1 MQALKSNESHLACP
15 FFIIKMKNKMLY
27 SSLFSTSKELEV
39 LKRLPMPL
47 TSTKTINITK
57 NNQKKN
63 QTRGRQKKAI
73 KILLLIF
80 DNSTH
85 HVVLHVNCAT

>member
-57 NNQKKN
+57 KK
-63 QTRGRQKKAI
+63 KK
-73 KILLLIF
+73 KPKQEEDKKKPLKYYF
-80 DNSTH
+80 
-85 HVVLHVNCAT
+85 

>member
-57 NNQKKN
+57 NNQKKKKKPKQEEDKKKPLKYYFWYLIIA
-63 QTRGRQKKAI
+63 QT
-73 KILLLIF
+73 
-80 DNSTH
+80 T
-85 HVVLHVNCAT
+85 

>member
-1 MQALKSNESHLACP
+1 
-15 FFIIKMKNKMLY
+15 MLY

-57 NNQKKN
+57 NNQKKKKKPKQEEDKKN
-63 QTRGRQKKAI
+63 PLKYYFWYLIIAQT
-73 KILLLIF
+73 
-80 DNSTH
+80 T
-85 HVVLHVNCAT
+85 

>member
-57 NNQKKN
+57 NNQKK
-63 QTRGRQKKAI
+63 KKNP
-73 KILLLIF
+73 KQEEDKKKPLKYYF
-80 DNSTH
+80 
-85 HVVLHVNCAT
+85 

>member
-57 NNQKKN
+57 NNQKK
-63 QTRGRQKKAI
+63 KK
-73 KILLLIF
+73 KPKQEEDKKKPLKYYF
-80 DNSTH
+80 
-85 HVVLHVNCAT
+85 

>member
-57 NNQKKN
+57 NNQKK
-63 QTRGRQKKAI
+63 KKTP
-73 KILLLIF
+73 KQEEDKKKPLKYYF
-80 DNSTH
+80 
-85 HVVLHVNCAT
+85 

>member
-1 MQALKSNESHLACP
+1 MQALKSNESDLAC
-15 FFIIKMKNKMLY
+15 KMLY
-27 SSLFSTSKELEV
+27 FSLFSTSKELEV

-57 NNQKKN
+57 NNQKK
-63 QTRGRQKKAI
+63 GHLEEDKKKAL
-73 KILLLIF
+73 KYYFCPIF